1 MGSMWLLK
9 RPRAR
14 AEPSWRLLP
23 LRDHFPGRGYARPAD
38 LDWFLAGASV
48 IVDVGPDS
56 RAGDRRGSQR
66 SDVAY
71 GRAEAAPIGRSEDHA
86 VADGADV
93 RVAAQHL

>member
-1 MGSMWLLK
+1 MGSMWLSM
-9 RPRAR
+9 RPRVR

-38 LDWFLAGASV
+38 RDWFLGGASV
-48 IVDVGPDS
+48 IVAVGPGS
-56 RAGDRRGSQR
+56 RARDGCGAQR
-66 SDVAY
+66 SGVAY
-71 GRAEAAPIGRSEDHA
+71 GRAEATPIGRSEDHA